1 MTKAVEHLE
10 GERKERFRQLLK
22 ALAARVRSLRLAAG
36 MSGRRFAAAA
46 GITHPTL
53 VAIEAGTLNT
63 SLLSIFMMAEALGV
77 EVRVLLEDLTPAKR
91 SVDPVIAKL
100 AGELAEINKK
110 LELRRD
116 AIAEVIDELQEY
128 LRESRS
134 QDVEPPPRYI
144 KKR

>member
-1 MTKAVEHLE
+1 MTKTTEDLQ
-10 GERKERFRQLLK
+10 GEQKERFQKSLK

-36 MSGRRFAAAA
+36 MSGRKFATAA

-53 VAIEAGTLNT
+53 VAIEAGNLNP
-63 SLLSIFMMAEALGV
+63 SLLSIFLMSEALGV
-77 EVRVLLEDLTPAKR
+77 EVRVLLDDTTSAKR

-100 AGELAEINKK
+100 AGELAETNKK

-116 AIAEVIDELQEY
+116 SIAVIIDELEDY

-134 QDVEPPPRYI
+134 PDVEPPPRYLR
-144 KKR
+144 KA